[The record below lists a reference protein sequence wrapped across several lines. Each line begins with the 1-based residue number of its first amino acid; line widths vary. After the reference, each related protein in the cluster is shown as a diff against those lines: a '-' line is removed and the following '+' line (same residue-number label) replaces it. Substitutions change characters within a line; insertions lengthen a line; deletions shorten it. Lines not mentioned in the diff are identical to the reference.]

1 MLFRYSTG
9 VLVGCFSKTSDYAH
23 GVYLSC
29 PPPKD
34 FDEGGG
40 RFDLIPLDD
49 YTIDSDAKSQLGKV
63 REHLDI
69 VQNNGHAVV
78 VSAWVRRKETGEL
91 LCALPAKNGIKPC
104 LPTQD
109 GT

>member
-1 MLFRYSTG
+1 MN
-9 VLVGCFSKTSDYAH
+9 
-23 GVYLSC
+23 
-29 PPPKD
+29 

-40 RFDLIPLDD
+40 PFDLIPLDD
-49 YTIDSDAKSQLGKV
+49 YTIDSDARTKLGKV

-91 LCALPAKNGIKPC
+91 LCELPAESEIKPC
-104 LPTQD
+104 LPTH
-109 GT
+109 